1 MVARDRDDR
10 RLDAAEQPHGPLV
23 ELRGADVD
31 QIARE
36 DDQLGMQG
44 VDRVDDACELPLGG
58 DDRAEVHVREL
69 HDAHAVES
77 GGQARRAD
85 LHAADVHVRAAKRGA
100 PDERR
105 GDAAGEHDAR
115 AAEVQQPEQVA
126 DEPRQHG
133 EHPDPYEPHHCGHVA
148 GRVVA
153 HDKSGQ
159 RHRNRNEVRC
169 AAPEHPER
177 GDAPVLLP
185 QAAEAEHVGDDG
197 QDAEQGYDE
206 KKKHRSY
213 FFGLY
218 IR

>member
-1 MVARDRDDR
+1 MLTRSPVKMTSS
-10 RLDAAEQPHGPLV
+10 
-23 ELRGADVD
+23 GA
-31 QIARE
+31 
-36 DDQLGMQG
+36 QG
-44 VDRVDDACELPLGG
+44 VDRVDDARELALGG

-77 GGQARRAD
+77 GGQARRAY
-85 LHAADVHVRAAKRGA
+85 LHAADVHACAAERGA

-105 GDAAGEHDAR
+105 DDAAGDHDAR
-115 AAEVQQPEQVA
+115 AAEVQQPKNIVN
-126 DEPRQHG
+126 EPRQHG
-133 EHPDPYEPHHCGHVA
+133 EHPDPHEPHHYGHVA

-153 HDKSGQ
+153 YDKPGQ

-185 QAAEAEHVGDDG
+185 QAAEAEHVGKDG
-197 QDAEQGYDE
+197 RGAEQGYDE

>member
-1 MVARDRDDR
+1 MLTRSPVKMTSSGCRA
-10 RLDAAEQPHGPLV
+10 LTEST
-23 ELRGADVD
+23 
-31 QIARE
+31 
-36 DDQLGMQG
+36 M
-44 VDRVDDACELPLGG
+44 RVSSRSGG

-77 GGQARRAD
+77 GGQARRAY
-85 LHAADVHVRAAKRGA
+85 LYAADVHVRAAERGA

-105 GDAAGEHDAR
+105 DDAAGDHDAR
-115 AAEVQQPEQVA
+115 AAEVQQPKNIVN
-126 DEPRQHG
+126 EPRQHG
-133 EHPDPYEPHHCGHVA
+133 EHPDPHEPHHCGHVA

-153 HDKSGQ
+153 YDKPGQ
-159 RHRNRNEVRC
+159 RHRDRDEVRD

-177 GDAPVLLP
+177 GNGPVLQP
-185 QAAEAEHVGDDG
+185 QAVEAEHVGKDG
-197 QDAEQGYDE
+197 RGAEQGYDE